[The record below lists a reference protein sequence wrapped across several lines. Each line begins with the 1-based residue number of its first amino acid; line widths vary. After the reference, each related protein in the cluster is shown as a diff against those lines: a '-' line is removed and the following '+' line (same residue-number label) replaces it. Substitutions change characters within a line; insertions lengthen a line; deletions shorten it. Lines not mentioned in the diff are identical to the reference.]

1 MIKVQTTKKKIDSII
16 FVLFE
21 FLYFEIL
28 EIFTHFSVNKI

>member
-1 MIKVQTTKKKIDSII
+1 MIKVQTIKKDTII

-28 EIFTHFSVNKI
+28 EMFTHFSVNKM